1 LRVLVVTSSFPRFP
15 GDPSGV
21 FILSL
26 CKELQKLGIELEV
39 LAPHDDGFKRHEFR
53 EGIEVFRFPYFYPH
67 RFQRLCYGA
76 GILKNMKGSP
86 LAFMQLPFFIFA
98 ELFYAIRIAQQKKFD
113 LIHAHWSIPQGFTG
127 LLLSKFRRM
136 PWVTSLHGS
145 DVHGLNLPFLR
156 GLNKKVILGSDAC
169 TANSRATAERAK
181 RISGRDD
188 IRVIPMGVDID
199 FFSKS
204 AGRATG
210 QKHNGRQAET
220 ILYAGRL
227 IDVKGVEYLIRAFPS
242 VLKKHANAVLH
253 IVGSG
258 PCKGDLMSLSE
269 RLQVQ
274 EEVVFQDA
282 VSQEEL
288 VRYYSM
294 ADVFVLPSVMTD
306 EGETEGL
313 GVVLLEAMASG
324 VPVIASA
331 TGGIPD
337 IVRDQETG
345 LLVQQKD
352 PGDLA
357 EKINRVL
364 ADQELR
370 QRLSEMGRGFVKERF
385 SWSVI
390 AKRYL
395 ELFRSG
401 LEEKGMKGE
410 YASRS

>member
-1 LRVLVVTSSFPRFP
+1 MRVLVVTSSFPRFP

-39 LAPHDDGFKRHEFR
+39 LAPHEGSCKRHEFR

-76 GILKNMKGSP
+76 GILKNMKGSA
-86 LAFMQLPFFIFA
+86 LAFMQLPFFILA
-98 ELFYAIRIAQQKKFD
+98 ELFYAIRIAQQKNFD
-113 LIHAHWSIPQGFTG
+113 LVHAHWSIPQGFTG
-127 LLLSKFRRM
+127 LLLRKFRGI

-199 FFSKS
+199 FFSTS

-210 QKHNGRQAET
+210 QKQNGRHAET

-242 VLKKHANAVLH
+242 VLEKHANAKLLV
-253 IVGSG
+253 VGSG
-258 PCKGDLMSLSE
+258 PCKGDLVNVSE
-269 RLQVQ
+269 RLHLQGR
-274 EEVVFQDA
+274 VVFQEP

-288 VRYYSM
+288 ARYFST
-294 ADVFVLPSVMTD
+294 ADVVVLPSVRTD

-313 GVVLLEAMASG
+313 GLVLLEAMACG
-324 VPVIASA
+324 VPVIGSA

-337 IVRDQETG
+337 IIKDGETG
-345 LLVQQKD
+345 LIALQMN
-352 PGDLA
+352 PHDLA
-357 EKINRVL
+357 EKI
-364 ADQELR
+364 LR
-370 QRLSEMGRGFVKERF
+370 ILDDEALRKKVTEKGFGFVKQEFSWAVVAERF
-385 SWSVI
+385 KKIYEQVSQ
-390 AKRYL
+390 KT
-395 ELFRSG
+395 
-401 LEEKGMKGE
+401 
-410 YASRS
+410 

>member
-1 LRVLVVTSSFPRFP
+1 MRVLVVTSSFPRFP

-26 CKELQKLGIELEV
+26 CKELQKLGIEIEV
-39 LAPHDDGFKRHEFR
+39 LAPHDDGCKRHEFW
-53 EGIEVFRFPYFYPH
+53 EGIKVFRFPYFYPH

-86 LAFMQLPFFIFA
+86 LAFMQLPFFILA
-98 ELFYAIRIAQQKKFD
+98 ELFYAIRIAQQKNFD
-113 LIHAHWSIPQGFTG
+113 LVHAHWSIPQGFTG
-127 LLLSKFRRM
+127 LLLRKFRGI

-199 FFSKS
+199 FFSTS

-210 QKHNGRQAET
+210 QKQNGRHAET

-242 VLKKHANAVLH
+242 VLEKHANARLLV
-253 IVGSG
+253 VGSG
-258 PCKGDLMSLSE
+258 PCKGDLVSLSE
-269 RLQVQ
+269 RLHLQKK
-274 EEVVFQDA
+274 VVFQDT
-282 VSQEEL
+282 VSQDEL
-288 VRYYSM
+288 ICHYSM
-294 ADVFVLPSVMTD
+294 ADVFVLPSVTTD

-324 VPVIASA
+324 VPVIGSA
-331 TGGIPD
+331 VGGIPD
-337 IVRDQETG
+337 IIKDGETG
-345 LLVQQKD
+345 LIALQRN
-352 PGDLA
+352 PHDLA
-357 EKINRVL
+357 EKI
-364 ADQELR
+364 LR
-370 QRLSEMGRGFVKERF
+370 ILDDEALRKKVTEKGFGFVKREFSWAVVAERF
-385 SWSVI
+385 KKIYEQVSQ
-390 AKRYL
+390 KT
-395 ELFRSG
+395 
-401 LEEKGMKGE
+401 
-410 YASRS
+410 

>member
-39 LAPHDDGFKRHEFR
+39 LAPHDDGFKRHEFW
-53 EGIEVFRFPYFYPH
+53 EGIEVFRFPYFYPY

-86 LAFMQLPFFIFA
+86 LAIAQLPFFILA

-113 LIHAHWSIPQGFTG
+113 LVHAHWSIPQGFTG

-204 AGRATG
+204 AGRGATG

-274 EEVVFQDA
+274 EKVVFQDA

-324 VPVIASA
+324 VPVIG
-331 TGGIPD
+331 TGVGGIPD
-337 IVRDQETG
+337 IIKDGETG
-345 LLVQQKD
+345 LLSLERN
-352 PGDLA
+352 PNDLA
-357 EKINRVL
+357 DKICTLLTDEDLRKKVTEKGYQLVT
-364 ADQELR
+364 
-370 QRLSEMGRGFVKERF
+370 KEF
-385 SWSVI
+385 SWDVI
-390 AKRYL
+390 AK
-395 ELFRSG
+395 
-401 LEEKGMKGE
+401 E
-410 YASRS
+410 YAGLYDTLI